1 MSNTVKLEGES
12 LFKYLVTH
20 FKMEMNDALWSMVDN
35 EQDMQWFD
43 CLDEGLKVAIR
54 KNDQGITDYIR
65 S

>member
-35 EQDMQWFD
+35 KQDMQWFD
-43 CLDEGLKVAIR
+43 CLDERLKTDIR
-54 KNDQGITDYIR
+54 NNDQGITNYIR
-65 S
+65 N

>member
-1 MSNTVKLEGES
+1 MSNTIKLEGES

>member
-43 CLDEGLKVAIR
+43 CLDERLKVDIR
-54 KNDQGITDYIR
+54 NNDQGITDYIR
-65 S
+65 G